1 MPGPGAVTAQLPVLT
16 AASSWFWPGGRTFHR
31 SRLQE
36 IIMSLV
42 PVIDLS
48 ALKRRVAGRVVT
60 PDDADYDALRAGF
73 NGMIDRRPAAIVR
86 ITSDADAAAAIAFAR
101 AGDLPLA
108 VRSGGHSAPGH
119 GCCDEGIVID
129 CRELREAQVDAEAGT
144 VRVGSGLTWKD
155 FDAITQE
162 HGLAV
167 TGGRVSSTGVT
178 GLTIG
183 SGSGWL
189 ERAMGLTSDSL
200 IGARV
205 VTADGGSID
214 TDEDPELLWALRGGG
229 GNFGVLT
236 ELRFGLRPLG
246 AMVLGGKRFYPID
259 RGAEVLAAF
268 RDVTMA
274 APKELCGG
282 LAFLTAPPAPWVPEE
297 LRGTPVAA
305 IIVLWAGDPVE
316 GRAALSALDALGE
329 PAVDHLGEIAYTE
342 LQQIMDP
349 GAPAG
354 HRDYFKGGFM
364 HTLSD
369 KAVHDI
375 HDLARDMRAP
385 LTQIICA
392 PLGAHTA
399 YAAVDETHSAIGHRG
414 EEWSFQVLSL
424 WADAEQDVE
433 QKAWT
438 KAAAETMSSYS
449 DMVSYPNFLTADEAA
464 DVEAAYTPQVMARL
478 RSVKDRLDPDNVF
491 RINNNIAP
499 TSRIAS

>member
-1 MPGPGAVTAQLPVLT
+1 MTAVSVLD
-16 AASSWFWPGGRTFHR
+16 
-31 SRLQE
+31 
-36 IIMSLV
+36 V
-42 PVIDLS
+42 S
-48 ALKRRVAGRVVT
+48 ALSRVAAGRVIV
-60 PDDADYDALRAGF
+60 PGDADYDSTRAGF

-86 ITSDADAAAAIAFAR
+86 IASDADAAAAIAFAR
-101 AGDLPLA
+101 RHDLPLA
-108 VRSGGHSAPGH
+108 LRSGGHSAPGH
-119 GCCDEGIVID
+119 GCCDDGIVID
-129 CRELREAQVDAEAGT
+129 CRDLQATEVDGAAGT
-144 VRVGSGLTWKD
+144 VRVGSGLTWKQ
-155 FDAITQE
+155 FDAVTQA

-205 VTADGGSID
+205 VTADGTSVD

-236 ELRFGLRPLG
+236 ELRFQLRPLG
-246 AMVLGGKRFYPID
+246 PSVSGGKRFYAID
-259 RGAEVLAAF
+259 RGVEVLTAF
-268 RDVTMA
+268 RDVMMA

-282 LAFLTAPPAPWVPEE
+282 LAFMTAPPAPWVPEAT
-297 LRGTPVAA
+297 RGAPVVA
-305 IIVLWAGDPVE
+305 IVVLWAGDPAD
-316 GRAALSALDALGE
+316 GPAAMAAFDALGE
-329 PAVDHLGEIAYTE
+329 PVVDHIGEIGYAE

-369 KAVHDI
+369 DAVADI
-375 HDLARDMRAP
+375 ADLGRDMRAP

-392 PLGAHTA
+392 PLGAHTT
-399 YAAVDETHSAIGHRG
+399 YAAVDEADSAIGHRD

-424 WADAEQDVE
+424 WADAAQDAE

-438 KAAAETMSSYS
+438 KAAAERMSSYS
-449 DMVSYPNFLTADEAA
+449 DMVSYPNFLTADDVA
-464 DVEAAYTPQVMARL
+464 DVEAAYSPATMARL
-478 RSVKDRLDPDNVF
+478 RAVKDRLDPDNVF
-491 RINNNIAP
+491 RINNNITP
-499 TSRIAS
+499 TAVAES